1 MERTGHMKMSPDDVT
16 RFSRPPV
23 SFTDQKERD
32 IDVET
37 YGGDAGPLVEMYEQ
51 FDGTAQSQGVPPR
64 TTSQIQSWVE
74 YLVDEGRNVVAL
86 HGDRLVGHAILFDY
100 DDTSE
105 LAIFVHPD
113 YRSAGVGTRL
123 IRGLLGHGQACGIGH
138 VWLTV
143 SRDNRIAMRLY
154 RSAGFETRKDDR
166 GELEM
171 ERNL

>member
-1 MERTGHMKMSPDDVT
+1 MERSADGRES
-16 RFSRPPV
+16 FSRPAI
-23 SFTDQKERD
+23 SFTDQKDRD
-32 IDVET
+32 IGVET
-37 YGGDAGPLVEMYEQ
+37 YTGGPDSLVEMYEQ

-64 TTSQIQSWVE
+64 TSTQIQSWVSHLLE
-74 YLVDEGRNVVAL
+74 EGKNVIAT
-86 HGDRLVGHAILFDY
+86 HGEKSVGHAVLLPY

-105 LAIFVHPD
+105 LAIFVHPE
-113 YRSAGVGTRL
+113 YRSAGVGTKL
-123 IRGLLGHGQACGIGH
+123 IRGLLGHGQENGIEN

-154 RSAGFETRKDDR
+154 KSAGFEIRDQDR